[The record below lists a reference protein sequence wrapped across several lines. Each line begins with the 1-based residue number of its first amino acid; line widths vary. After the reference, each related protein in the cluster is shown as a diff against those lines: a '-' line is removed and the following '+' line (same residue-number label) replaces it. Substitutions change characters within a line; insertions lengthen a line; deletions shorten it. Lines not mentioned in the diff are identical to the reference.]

1 MSRPPWL
8 QLPRSSSYRPAPR
21 SWPTQHQVIH
31 IRRMPQPTRREAW
44 PSLRL
49 ATHHVTAVDHPAT
62 FLVRLAPHAWCQL
75 LCLRA
80 RVSLSFRTPPHSS
93 SVPAFVQQTYRG
105 ELQEAELQPSWTDG
119 RSAVSDRRLL
129 LTQDTQSRPGRSGC
143 RGKGC
148 APQLCLSRLAL
159 CRDHQRRRAGSANR
173 TLLLLR

>member
-1 MSRPPWL
+1 
-8 QLPRSSSYRPAPR
+8 
-21 SWPTQHQVIH
+21 
-31 IRRMPQPTRREAW
+31 MPQPTRREAR

-49 ATHHVTAVDHPAT
+49 TTHHVTGVDHPAT
-62 FLVRLAPHAWCQL
+62 LLMRFAPHAQGQM
-75 LCLRA
+75 LCLRP
-80 RVSLSFRTPPHSS
+80 RVSLDPPPRSMERFS
-93 SVPAFVQQTYRG
+93 RFPRLAAGAGYRG
-105 ELQEAELQPSWTDG
+105 ELQPSRRDG

-173 TLLLLR
+173 TLLPSALTHPHMLQLRRQHGCTGCRRATTGAPIQP